1 LELHNSELGNMKE
14 IYLVNSEIHVI
25 RCIDERC
32 EKCSQRDDMGC
43 QDLHHI
49 KESGSEKSQIIMIEA
64 ERGLLHLCKVGELK
78 DSQPS
83 WRTEGWETVFI
94 GFNSQLFEELNHI
107 ISFYRVGP
115 YLSIFRQGKNNQ
127 TEYTAYP
134 LIRTSLENSLIENL
148 SNESFQVGRK
158 VESLRIGF
166 TKRLTQVT
174 KDVAKNIM
182 DLIPEI
188 NETTRMKLSE
198 IIAHRRSILGS
209 LMPLILDD
217 LVEEIYLD
225 RPGAPIYFDHQR
237 YGRCI
242 TILTFQDSDTP
253 RIVTLM
259 RAESNLHLDRSNPS
273 LKMDLRV
280 QDALLRFSVSIPPLS
295 SDGLHLEIRRAK
307 NVPFSILDL
316 MENGTMTPEA
326 AAILVF
332 AVSCRF
338 NITVTGGP
346 GTGKTTL
353 LNALDMATP
362 KWWRKIYIEDAIESR
377 QQGNHHQV
385 RFRVDPVDEQ
395 KTKFS
400 KSDEIIKSLHRSPD
414 YLILG
419 EIQTA
424 EHSKALFQAIT
435 AGLHTIQTC
444 HSKSASSL
452 VSRWKLGHEIQDD
465 SLALMDIIVTLNR
478 SKPGESKRI
487 VSEISEI
494 RRNSVNGLLK
504 FSGLNKI
511 YDNIQ
516 GLYDNWADDGAF
528 MAHAKNLGIIS
539 HIPALRNLIDTFNQ
553 SLCPSDLEKL
563 GEKLWSNGHPMN
575 FIA

>member
-1 LELHNSELGNMKE
+1 MKE
-14 IYLVNSEIHVI
+14 IHLVDSEIHVI
-25 RCIDERC
+25 RCTNERC
-32 EKCSQRDDMGC
+32 EKCPQRDDKGC
-43 QDLHHI
+43 QNLHHI

-64 ERGLLHLCKVGELK
+64 ERGLLHLCKVGKLK

-83 WRTEGWETVFI
+83 WRTDGWETVFI
-94 GFNSQLFEELNHI
+94 GSSNQLFEELNHI

-115 YLSIFRQGKNNQ
+115 YLSIFRQGQNNQ
-127 TEYTAYP
+127 TMYTAYP
-134 LIRTSLENSLIENL
+134 LVRTSLENSLIENL
-148 SNESFQVGRK
+148 SREPLQVERK

-166 TKRLTQVT
+166 TKKLTQVT
-174 KDVAKNIM
+174 KDLARNIM

-188 NETTRMKLSE
+188 NEATRMKLSE

-217 LVEEIYLD
+217 SVEEIYLD
-225 RPGAPIYFDHQR
+225 RPGTPIYFDHQR
-237 YGRCI
+237 YGRCM
-242 TILTFQDSDTP
+242 TLLTFQDSDTP

-280 QDALLRFSVSIPPLS
+280 QDALLRFSVSVSPLS
-295 SDGLHLEIRRAK
+295 SDGLHLEIRRAR
-307 NVPFSILDL
+307 NVPFSIFDL
-316 MENGTMTPEA
+316 IENGTMTPEV

-377 QQGNHHQV
+377 VQRNHHQV
-385 RFRVDPVDEQ
+385 RFRVDPLDEQ

-424 EHSKALFQAIT
+424 EHSRALFQAIT
-435 AGLHTIQTC
+435 AGLRTIQTC

-465 SLALMDIIVTLNR
+465 SLALMDIIVTLDR
-478 SKPGESKRI
+478 PKPGESRRI

-494 RRNSVNGLLK
+494 RRNSANGLSK
-504 FSGLNKI
+504 FSGLNKL
-511 YDNIQ
+511 YDNIR
-516 GLYDNWADDGAF
+516 GLYDNWAEDGAF
-528 MAHAKNLGIIS
+528 IAHAKKLGINS
-539 HIPALRNLIDTFNQ
+539 HIPALKNLIDTFNQ
-553 SLCPSDLEKL
+553 NLCPSDLENL
-563 GEKLWSNGHPMN
+563 GAKLWSNGHPMN
-575 FIA
+575 FMA